1 MRNWLLQHRL
11 PLILAILAS
20 FTHPLFAQSAL
31 SKFQSNLTLNA
42 GALISAFDPDYGPNN
57 LAGIGV
63 WADAGVVH
71 GFGLE
76 AEGRWLRLNEYQSVN
91 QDHYLIGPRYEFRHL
106 ERFSP
111 NLERISPSLKRVRP
125 YLERVTPYAKILGGS
140 GYMNFQNHIATGHF
154 GALAY
159 GGGLDFRLNRRVNI
173 RALDVEIQQ
182 WPQFAVATQ
191 SLHPV
196 GVSAGV
202 SYRIF

>member
-76 AEGRWLRLNEYQSVN
+76 AEGRWLR
-91 QDHYLIGPRYEFRHL
+91 RYEFRHL

-125 YLERVTPYAKILGGS
+125 YLERVTPYAKILGGA